1 MTRLMAFAGAAL
13 VLAACSGSDKVEP
26 IGATPTASPTPVAAT
41 SASTPQP
48 QVTPTPYHHV
58 PSIYVIVAPG
68 DTLSLIA
75 DLYGWS
81 LDAVEAANPQL
92 GPAAGRSFSN
102 IHSGDLVRPPSG
114 SPLPPIPRGWKPQV
128 DTT

>member
-1 MTRLMAFAGAAL
+1 MAFAGAAL

-41 SASTPQP
+41 SSPTAPP
-48 QVTPTPYHHV
+48 EVTPTPFHHV
-58 PSIYVIVAPG
+58 PSIFVIVASG

-81 LDAVEAANPQL
+81 LDAVEAANP
-92 GPAAGRSFSN
+92 PAGARS
-102 IHSGDLVRPPSG
+102 GALVQQHLLR
-114 SPLPPIPRGWKPQV
+114 
-128 DTT
+128 